1 MKVTLVL
8 DPYDEKHRSG
18 LGRAAF
24 KLTHAIVA
32 AAPDT
37 HFIIALKRTLAERPS
52 FPGNNWEICFAS
64 GGLFWLDEIARLTR
78 DSNVHVFFTPVLPLW
93 THPKRSVV
101 VVHDFAYRFFPN
113 EGLGGFIRDTALA
126 FLQRRAL
133 RAATDV
139 VAVSDATRTEAAL
152 FSGRST
158 EDIAVIYNGVN
169 DLCISAASQTIAK
182 DSYFLLGGGIKER
195 KNTLFAIEGYAVF
208 VRTGGDED
216 LWVLGE
222 PAGSYGAQVR
232 ARVKELGLASRVR
245 FLGYPSD
252 TELAGLYRSTRAFI
266 FPSVIEGFGM
276 MPFEAISCGAP
287 VVYADTPVLREVI
300 GQGGLPVDP
309 YDSETLGTA
318 LVALANDDT
327 LRADLLSRGRACA
340 ARYSWK
346 KAGQEFA
353 CLLGVR

>member
-8 DPYDEKHRSG
+8 DPYDEKYRSG

-24 KLTHAIVA
+24 KLTQAIVA
-32 AAPDT
+32 AAPGT
-37 HFIIALKRTLAERPS
+37 HFIIALKRIPDELPS

-64 GGLFWLDEIARLTR
+64 GGLFWLDEIARRTR
-78 DSNVHVFFTPVLPLW
+78 DSDVHVFFTPVLPFW
-93 THPKRSVV
+93 TRPKRSVV

-113 EGLGGFIRDTALA
+113 KGLGGFIRDTALA
-126 FLQRRAL
+126 FLQRRVL
-133 RAATDV
+133 RAATIV
-139 VAVSDATRTEAAL
+139 VAVSDATRTEATL
-152 FSGRST
+152 FSGRSA
-158 EDIAVIYNGVN
+158 EDIEVIYNGVN
-169 DLCISAASQTIAK
+169 DLCISDTSQIIAGN
-182 DSYFLLGGGIKER
+182 SYFLLGGGIKER

-208 VRTGGDED
+208 ARTGGSEE

-222 PAGSYGAQVR
+222 PTGPYGAQVR
-232 ARVKELGLASRVR
+232 ARVKELKLESRVR
-245 FLGYPSD
+245 FLGYPTD
-252 TELAGLYRSTRAFI
+252 TQLAGLYRGARAFI
-266 FPSVIEGFGM
+266 FPSIVEGFGM

-300 GQGGLPVDP
+300 GQGGIPVDP

-327 LRADLLSRGRACA
+327 LRADLLVRGRACA

-353 CLLGVR
+353 RVLGVR